1 MPYDAPSLAELS
13 LRAEGLQQSFSEFS
27 DRYSPPSYV
36 LLRERVSQLE
46 PFYRKKV
53 SAKSHFFFGLGVDS
67 QRLNEISWITQ
78 LMASLPK
85 AVSGAA
91 EENQLS
97 AIVLGALFYRRLA
110 IKASYTNGSGAILS
124 SVFMISDLVGNEKTS
139 ALYQCIEDVLGITA
153 KNHLDYLTVASGL
166 RAYHSYLHKEPSSKK
181 PVYYCKDLSFSETLS
196 SMIIRCESAANP
208 MVETLRQ
215 LSGITTVSTMLRKTD
230 AEIRQGLAI
239 FYKALVTELKTKD
252 SLSREQLISFLS
264 TLKLSNRVKAAVD
277 YLLPDNFSL
286 TRASHIV
293 FEASMKQRLERNS
306 QYVLL
311 GAYLLVLGLQQN
323 KQPALKKTIDTTLNA
338 HQAAN
343 AIDDKTTELA
353 LTALDSYLA
362 MPDMSRDFDYSPWQ
376 GYDMLQHFGA
386 TQLQEVEKINQ
397 VLMW

>member
-13 LRAEGLQQSFSEFS
+13 LRSEGLQQTFSEIS

-36 LLRERVSQLE
+36 LLRERVGQLE

-78 LMASLPK
+78 LIASLPK
-85 AVSGAA
+85 VASGSA

-110 IKASYTNGSGAILS
+110 IKASYTNASGAILS
-124 SVFMISDLVGNEKTS
+124 NVLMISDLVGNEKTS

-181 PVYYCKDLSFSETLS
+181 PAYYCKDLSFLETLRR
-196 SMIIRCESAANP
+196 MIIRCESAANP
-208 MVETLRQ
+208 MVEMLKQ

-230 AEIRQGLAI
+230 AEIRQGVVA
-239 FYKALVTELKTKD
+239 FSKVLVTELKTKD
-252 SLSREQLISFLS
+252 CLSREQTISCLD

-286 TRASHIV
+286 TRASHIL
-293 FEASMKQRLERNS
+293 FEASMNQRLERNS

-323 KQPALKKTIDTTLNA
+323 KQPALKKTIDTSLNA
-338 HQAAN
+338 HQAEN
-343 AIDDKTTELA
+343 AVDDKTKELA

-362 MPDMSRDFDYSPWQ
+362 LPDMNQDYDCSTWQ
-376 GYDMLQHFGA
+376 SYDMLQHFVQS
-386 TQLQEVEKINQ
+386 QLQEVENINQ
-397 VLMW
+397 VIIW